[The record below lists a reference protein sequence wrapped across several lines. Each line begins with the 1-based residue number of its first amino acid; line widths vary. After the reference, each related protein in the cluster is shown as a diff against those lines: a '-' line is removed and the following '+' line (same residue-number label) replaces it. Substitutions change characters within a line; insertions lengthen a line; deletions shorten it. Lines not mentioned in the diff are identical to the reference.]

1 MATFKVRGPPWRSPA
16 APPTPLTARQSP
28 YHSCDDCCCCCSAAQ
43 DYDGQRLS
51 NGKPLNG
58 CATCMFNTFSCGTMT
73 CCPTSFNAKVVLY
86 EDGAKAKFTDSRL
99 CFVLRPSPIPCCM
112 YCGFGPLAQTALFNK
127 VSDTVYEGTGE
138 SMLGETGMC
147 VACCHNKGDKM
158 EIKDGGLVWTAGT
171 NAVLYPPCL
180 AGKESMRLH
189 LVKGGAPTVAE
200 MER

>member
-1 MATFKVRGPPWRSPA
+1 MQTFEVRARRVPL
-16 APPTPLTARQSP
+16 APDTPRA
-28 YHSCDDCCCCCSAAQ
+28 HSKYVRCKRHTTCLPVAQ
-43 DYDGQRLS
+43 DLDGQTITPDKWLD
-51 NGKPLNG
+51 G
-58 CATCMFNTFSCGTMT
+58 CASCMFVSASCGTMK
-73 CCPTSFNAKVVLY
+73 CCPSSATAKLVLY
-86 EDGAKAKFTDSRL
+86 EDGAKAKIVDNRI
-99 CFVLRPSPIPCCM
+99 CFCLAPSLIPCCM
-112 YCGFGPLAQTALFNK
+112 YCGFGPLAQTPLFNK